1 MSSGPIEIKTDGA
14 PKPLGPYS
22 QAVKAG
28 NTIYC
33 SGNIA
38 IDPKTNEIVG
48 NGNVKEETQQ
58 VLKNMD
64 AVLTQAGATASNVVR
79 CTVFLDDLSDFADI
93 NEIYQEYFKEC
104 PVPPSRSC
112 VEVSA
117 LPKNV
122 KIEIDCIAVL

>member
-1 MSSGPIEIKTDGA
+1 MFVSSPASK
-14 PKPLGPYS
+14 
-22 QAVKAG
+22 
-28 NTIYC
+28 
-33 SGNIA
+33 
-38 IDPKTNEIVG
+38 
-48 NGNVKEETQQ
+48 
-58 VLKNMD
+58 
-64 AVLTQAGATASNVVR
+64 GATASNVVR

>member
-1 MSSGPIEIKTDGA
+1 MQSALIFLLLLLLAIQTALSFQPIFTYHRSSSSSSYQRKSSEVNMSSGPIEIKTDGA

-48 NGNVKEETQQ
+48 NGNVKEETR
-58 VLKNMD
+58 KFR
-64 AVLTQAGATASNVVR
+64 LTT
-79 CTVFLDDLSDFADI
+79 T
-93 NEIYQEYFKEC
+93 
-104 PVPPSRSC
+104 
-112 VEVSA
+112 
-117 LPKNV
+117 
-122 KIEIDCIAVL
+122 

>member
-1 MSSGPIEIKTDGA
+1 MQSALIFLSLLLLAIQTALSFQPIFTCHRSSSSSSSYQRKSSEVNMSSGPIEIKTDGA

-48 NGNVKEETQQ
+48 NGNVKEETR
-58 VLKNMD
+58 KFR
-64 AVLTQAGATASNVVR
+64 LTITDSG
-79 CTVFLDDLSDFADI
+79 
-93 NEIYQEYFKEC
+93 
-104 PVPPSRSC
+104 
-112 VEVSA
+112 
-117 LPKNV
+117 
-122 KIEIDCIAVL
+122 